1 MHTPL
6 ADSPS
11 PPRSEICELVLEQ
24 IADTAVIFIDL
35 DGAIRGWNG
44 GAQTLFGY
52 GQAEIQGLHISQL
65 YTKPDRLSGKVLGA
79 LQTAA
84 ARGRHE
90 EEGERVRK
98 DGGVVETQTTT
109 YGVRDRAGVLIGYS
123 AVVRDVTAQRQT
135 ERALRDAERRFR
147 LLIGGIA
154 EYAVCTLDTNGIV
167 TSWNLGAE
175 RITGFGADEIVGQHF
190 SLFYAEEDRRAGQP
204 FRALQKSA
212 EDGHHEDEGW
222 RLRKDGT
229 RFAAHV
235 VIEAIT
241 DDADQVVG
249 YAKITRDITAT
260 HEAQQKLRESETRYQ
275 VLLQSITDH
284 AICMLDPAGIIT
296 SWNAGSE
303 RITGYNSAEIVGE
316 HFSVFY
322 SEQDIREGRPY
333 RALEIARRDGRFA
346 EEGLRV
352 RKDGSRFA
360 AEVVI
365 SPILSMGGDITGFAK
380 VTRDITERKQREFA
394 ESANEAKSRFLAHLS
409 HELRTPLNAIIG
421 FSEIIKS
428 EILGEIANKRYVS
441 YGGDIHHSGIHLL
454 NLVNDILDLSRIEAG
469 KLEPQYDR
477 VDMKQLGEKSLRLFE
492 AKAAARK
499 VTLLV
504 DIARDLAEFMAD
516 ERMVYQCLVNL
527 LDNAIKFS
535 RPDTRVSVVV
545 NRDGGWLR
553 IHVRDQGLGMAE
565 HEIPIALQPFRQLD
579 SLLTRTIEGAGLGLS
594 LVKSYCELHGGG
606 IAIRSAPGKGTEV
619 TLRFPYPGGG
629 NVVQLSVLAG

>member
-1 MHTPL
+1 MDDPL
-6 ADSPS
+6 AGNGVTA
-11 PPRSEICELVLEQ
+11 PRSEICQLVLEQ
-24 IADTAVIFIDL
+24 IADTAVIFVDV

-52 GQAEIQGLHISQL
+52 GQAEILGLHISQL
-65 YTKPDRLSGKVLGA
+65 YTKPDRLSGRVLAA
-79 LQTAA
+79 LQAAA

-90 EEGERVRK
+90 EEGQRVRK
-98 DGGVVETQTTT
+98 DGEVVETQATT
-109 YGVRDRAGVLIGYS
+109 YGVRDRAGTLIGYS

-175 RITGFGADEIVGQHF
+175 RIKGYAADEIVGQHF
-190 SLFYAEEDRRAGQP
+190 SLFYTEEDRRSGQP
-204 FRALQKSA
+204 FRALQTAA
-212 EDGHHEDEGW
+212 EAGHHEDEGW
-222 RLRKDGT
+222 RLRKDGS

-235 VIEAIT
+235 MIEAIT
-241 DDADQVVG
+241 DEADQVVG
-249 YAKITRDITAT
+249 YAKITRDITSK
-260 HEAQQKLRESETRYQ
+260 HEAAQKLRESETRYQ
-275 VLLQSITDH
+275 VLLESITDH
-284 AICMLDPAGIIT
+284 AICTLDPSGIVT
-296 SWNAGSE
+296 SWNAGAE
-303 RITGYNSAEIVGE
+303 RINGYTPAEIVGE

-322 SEQDIREGRPY
+322 TEQDLREGRPY
-333 RALEIARRDGRFA
+333 RALEVARRDGRFA
-346 EEGLRV
+346 EDGLRV

-365 SPILSMGGDITGFAK
+365 SPIHSASGEITGFAK
-380 VTRDITERKQREFA
+380 VTRDISERKQREFA

-428 EILGEIANKRYVS
+428 EILGEITNKRYVS

-477 VDMKQLGEKSLRLFE
+477 VDMKHLAEKSLRLFE
-492 AKAAARK
+492 GKAASRK

-504 DIARDLAEFMAD
+504 DVAKDIAEFVAD
-516 ERMVYQCLVNL
+516 ERMVYQCMVNL
-527 LDNAIKFS
+527 IDNAIKFS
-535 RPDTRVSVVV
+535 KPDTRVSVVI

-553 IHVRDQGLGMAE
+553 IHVKDQGLGMAE

-606 IAIRSAPGKGTEV
+606 IAIRSASGKGTEV
-619 TLRFPYPGGG
+619 TLRFPYPGG
-629 NVVQLSVLAG
+629 NVVKLSVA